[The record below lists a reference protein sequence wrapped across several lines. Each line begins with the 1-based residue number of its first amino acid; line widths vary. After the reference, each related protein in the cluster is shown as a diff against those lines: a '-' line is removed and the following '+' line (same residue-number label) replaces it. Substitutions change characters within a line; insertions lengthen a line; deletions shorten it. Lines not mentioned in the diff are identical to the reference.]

1 MAAAPYLQVAVTHV
15 VAVTVLETAQQL
27 FEEVQSLVER
37 QPSLLDKVV
46 EQFSALHVLEDQESK
61 MTKLG
66 KGRGGWGGGVS
77 QALTSTWRSRTPRTG
92 ATRAGDLIGA
102 VGTEWLAMVGQ
113 GTHSMSKK
121 GNSRYKI

>member
-1 MAAAPYLQVAVTHV
+1 MGLRALTQRPSMAAAPYLQVAVTHV

-66 KGRGGWGGGVS
+66 KGRGAGVS

-92 ATRAGDLIGA
+92 AARAGDLIGA
-102 VGTEWLAMVGQ
+102 VGIE
-113 GTHSMSKK
+113 
-121 GNSRYKI
+121 